1 MKILKILVPL
11 LVLST
16 STSSQAAELKL
27 SSELQSKM
35 VIQQEK
41 PLRVWGTLKAGHEVL
56 VTSSWGESKLV
67 VAQPNDQFLAE
78 ISVPQAIPGSST
90 SEWIKINDTKLNDIL
105 IGDVWFAAGQS
116 NMNMTLQPSL
126 PWHKGT
132 LNWEAEAEAADYPQ
146 VRFITAPRET
156 NFKPDGPSEFIEQA
170 DWRICSPATAPQ
182 LSAAAYF
189 FARKLHQELNIP
201 IGLIVS
207 AHGGAAAQAFV
218 AKEVLEADPFL
229 KEKYLDAYDPA
240 AKEGSD
246 PQFMPSGLYNGMI
259 FPFRRASLKGFI
271 WYQGESNMEKDDSY
285 VKLSKAMVEGW
296 RTDFQQPDLPF
307 YYVQLAPYNYGGENI
322 YKTGSAFFRLAQTR
336 ILSVLDHSGMA
347 VILDN
352 PEVDTIHPSNKQD
365 VGMRLA
371 LLALNR
377 TYEFC
382 GIVSEGPQ
390 LERVE
395 FGSGTATVYFK
406 PESLGSG
413 LDTKDGNPPKYM
425 FVAGKDKV
433 FHEASAQITGNTVV
447 LTCAAVPNPVSV
459 RYAILLFPVTNLQNK
474 EGLPAVLFKTDDWQ
488 WREATFAPSKN
499 KHSK

>member
-1 MKILKILVPL
+1 MKMKFLKILVPL
-11 LVLST
+11 LVLS
-16 STSSQAAELKL
+16 SPISSKAAEMKL
-27 SSELQSKM
+27 SSELQSNM

-41 PLRVWGTLKAGHEVL
+41 PLRVWGTSAAGDEVL
-56 VTSSWGESKLV
+56 VTASWGESKRV
-67 VAQPNDQFLAE
+67 VTQPNGEFLAE
-78 ISVPQAIPGSST
+78 LSVPRAIPGSST
-90 SEWIKINDTKLNDIL
+90 SEWIKINDTKLSDIL
-105 IGDVWFAAGQS
+105 IGDVWLASGQS
-116 NMNMTLQPSL
+116 NMNMTIQPSL

-132 LNWEAEAEAADYPQ
+132 LNWEAEAAAAAYPQ
-146 VRFITAPRET
+146 IRFITAPNKT

-218 AKEVLEADPFL
+218 AKEVLEADRFL

-240 AKEGSD
+240 DKKDSKSK
-246 PQFMPSGLYNGMI
+246 FMPSGLYNGMI

-296 RTDFQQPDLPF
+296 RRDFQQPDLPF
-307 YYVQLAPYNYGGENI
+307 YYVQLAPFNYGGNNI

-347 VILDN
+347 VTLDN

-371 LLALNR
+371 LLALNQ
-377 TYEFC
+377 TYGFRD
-382 GIVSEGPQ
+382 VVAEGPQ
-390 LERVE
+390 LDRVE
-395 FGSGTATVYFK
+395 FGTGTATVYFK
-406 PESLGSG
+406 PESLGRG

-425 FVAGKDKV
+425 FM
-433 FHEASAQITGNTVV
+433 AS
-447 LTCAAVPNPVSV
+447 SV
-459 RYAILLFPVTNLQNK
+459 RQTTCYASRK
-474 EGLPAVLFKTDDWQ
+474 AV
-488 WREATFAPSKN
+488 
-499 KHSK
+499 